1 MSKQTKNTKKSTA
14 ALRKNCKGLCCR
26 YFALP
31 IEPPHDWDDYDD
43 IRWYL
48 AHENVTVFVE
58 DGDWYLNV
66 KNKCRYLSEKD
77 YSCQIYD
84 KRPNICRQYN
94 PGNCDYTNGKYDY
107 DLYFD
112 NDLQMEIYMRIKFP
126 QKAVKKF
133 GKLKNTAKCL

>member
-31 IEPPHDWDDYDD
+31 IEPPQDWDDYDD

-77 YSCQIYD
+77 YSCQTYD

-94 PGNCDYTNGKYDY
+94 PGNSDFTNTNTIMNYI
-107 DLYFD
+107 LTMIF
-112 NDLQMEIYMRIKFP
+112 RWKFTCGLNFY
-126 QKAVKKF
+126 KKQ
-133 GKLKNTAKCL
+133 